1 MWLGPPHLLKHELLD
16 ELSVV
21 LTAVARV
28 VGRDPLST
36 QDRRSVCVCDVCMC
50 VCVCVCVC
58 VVCVC
63 VCVHACV
70 RACTTVDTPHYGTT
84 DSDIDCECA
93 PARRADLVMERELLL
108 VALHRVHCT
117 ST

>member
-1 MWLGPPHLLKHELLD
+1 MACGTCWKGEGESWEVWLGPPHLLKHELLD

-58 VVCVC
+58 V
-63 VCVHACV
+63 
-70 RACTTVDTPHYGTT
+70 
-84 DSDIDCECA
+84 
-93 PARRADLVMERELLL
+93 
-108 VALHRVHCT
+108 
-117 ST
+117 